1 VDENSVSGRGLTKSF
16 GGTRALDDVSFTV
29 RSGEILGLLGQNG
42 SGKSTLVKI
51 LTGYHSADSGEVEA
65 WGVKVATPIHD
76 APSHGIAVVHQDHNF
91 VDSLSALD
99 NIAVATRFNQRTLLP
114 IRRRVLAAQISEALS
129 NIGVQIDIESP
140 VRLLS
145 AVERSAVA
153 IVRALIVLGQGHQRR
168 LLILDEPTAALPETE
183 SRAALALLRRL
194 ADSGVAVI
202 FISHHL
208 DEVLAVCHRIM
219 ILRDGREVAAPPV
232 SELTPHLAASL
243 MLGREIESFYPDKS
257 DERASGDMAIRVRNL
272 RGATVQDVSFDVAA
286 GEIVGVVGMAGMGQ
300 DEIAT
305 FIATGEPR
313 LSGTIDYSV
322 PDPAGA
328 GSRRAGVG
336 FVPANR
342 LRDGIWSQATVQEN
356 LTLNN
361 LATYRRWWGLSP
373 KRERRDSIARLQAFG
388 VIPPDPGMQ
397 VGHLSGGN
405 QQKVVLARAVKAA
418 HTALVLHEPTQGVD
432 AGARRDL
439 LEIIAQVAADGVAV
453 LMFSTDIEQV
463 ASTCT
468 RVIVLREGVIV
479 GQLSGGEVD
488 EARIL
493 GLSGIAEADSASPKA
508 T

>member
-1 VDENSVSGRGLTKSF
+1 VDEDSVSGRGLTKSF
-16 GGTRALDDVSFTV
+16 GGTRALDDVTFTV

-51 LTGYHSADSGEVEA
+51 LTGYHSPDSGEVRA
-65 WGVKVATPIHD
+65 WGVPVATPIHD
-76 APSHGIAVVHQDHNF
+76 PPGHGIAVVHQDHNF
-91 VDSLSALD
+91 VDALSALD
-99 NIAVATRFNQRTLLP
+99 NIAVTTRFNQRSLLP
-114 IRRRVLAAQISEALS
+114 VRRRALAAQVTRALRD
-129 NIGVQIDIESP
+129 IGAQVDIDSP
-140 VRLLS
+140 VGQLS
-145 AVERSAVA
+145 AVDRAAIA
-153 IVRALIVLGQGHQRR
+153 IVRALVVLGQGHRRR

-183 SRAALALLRRL
+183 SRRVLALLRRL
-194 ADSGVAVI
+194 AGSGVAVI

-208 DEVLAVCHRIM
+208 DEVLAVCHRVM

-232 SELTPHLAASL
+232 DQLTPHLAASL
-243 MLGREIESFYPDKS
+243 MLGRELESFYPDKLEERPS
-257 DERASGDMAIRVRNL
+257 DDTAIRVRQL
-272 RGATVQDVSFDVAA
+272 RGPTVHDVSFDVAA

-313 LSGTIDYSV
+313 LAGTVEYRV
-322 PDPAGA
+322 PEAAGA
-328 GSRRAGVG
+328 TSGRAGVG

-356 LTLNN
+356 LSLNC
-361 LATYRRWWGLSP
+361 LPDYRRWWGLSS
-373 KRERRDSIARLQAFG
+373 KRERQESVARLRAFG
-388 VIPPDPGMQ
+388 VTPPDPRMP

-418 HTALVLHEPTQGVD
+418 RAALVLHEPTQGVD

-439 LEIIAQVAADGVAV
+439 LEIVAHVAAGGVAV

-479 GQLSGGEVD
+479 GQLSGGEID

-493 GLSGIAEADSASPKA
+493 GLCGIADAGRPAPRAS
-508 T
+508 